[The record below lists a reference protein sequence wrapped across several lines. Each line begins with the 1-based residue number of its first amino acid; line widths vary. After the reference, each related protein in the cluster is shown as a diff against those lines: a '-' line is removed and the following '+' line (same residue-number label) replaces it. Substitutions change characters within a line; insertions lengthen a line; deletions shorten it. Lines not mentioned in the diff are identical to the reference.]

1 MARAS
6 SFLYMALANG
16 REPETFTSDVE
27 YQVDD
32 ELPLSSAR
40 WQVERVELAGE
51 ALLEGV
57 SYDSRRLHCSV
68 R

>member
-1 MARAS
+1 
-6 SFLYMALANG
+6 MALANG